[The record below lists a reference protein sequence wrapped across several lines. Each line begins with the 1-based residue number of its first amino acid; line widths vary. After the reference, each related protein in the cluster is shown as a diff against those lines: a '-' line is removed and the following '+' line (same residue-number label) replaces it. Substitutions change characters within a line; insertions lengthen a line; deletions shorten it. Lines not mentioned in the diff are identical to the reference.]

1 MGHAQH
7 VPAQVIGERRFL
19 DERED
24 EAAPDQQKQAPSAF
38 SGARTDH
45 DARIGRRFLWSFFRL
60 TRLRANFYTRL
71 KSSTAHAA
79 WPTAP
84 EAARSNRMS
93 TVSRKDI
100 RSEQPAQQ
108 TPVSGALKALLDECQ
123 RYMSA
128 RDLELVQHAYVLAEE
143 AHRGVTRQ
151 SGEPYIEHPLTVARI
166 LAEMRI
172 DAPGIAAALLH
183 DVVED
188 TRFTLDDIRA
198 QFGPQIA
205 SVVDGVTKF
214 NAFENKKAVR
224 AKPVPEEKKA
234 QREKASL
241 RLIPTGREN
250 EEAASTEGQAAGE
263 DKDAAAQSEDS
274 TVTSEAPPRLHVVT
288 DEEERRKKRIR
299 DSHIKQQAETV
310 RKVLLAMAEDPRV
323 VMVKLADRLHNMR
336 TLEAM
341 TPAQQQ
347 TKAREVR
354 EIYAPLAGRLGM
366 GKVKTEL
373 EDLAFKY
380 LEPKKYQWLKE
391 QVAEKRDQRKE
402 YVDRVCT
409 ILRDEMDRAGIKAD
423 ISGRPKHLYSIYQK
437 IERLGVDISEI
448 HDLIAFRILVDSV
461 EDCYRALGHI
471 HMLWRPKDGRIKD
484 YIAQPKPNGYQSL
497 HTTVFCLDNRLAEI
511 QIRTHEMHRTA
522 ELGVA
527 THWYYKESGGSALPR
542 KEMLAWIE
550 QLREWQKELSL
561 GATEFVETVKDDLF
575 KDQIFVFTPKGDVKE
590 LPVGSTPLDFA
601 YRVHSAV
608 GDHCSGARIVTD
620 TERLITRMVPL
631 DYELK
636 NGEIVEIITNK
647 NAHPTR
653 DWLAVARSKHARE
666 KILHYLKT
674 TERDIDREMGQEQLE
689 RELRA
694 LGGRAIATLT
704 EDEKSWLVEAFDE
717 SSWDDLLVAIAREK
731 VRQHTVAVR
740 LIEHV
745 IEEQKARETPTD
757 REARAAAE
765 DSALLASLTPSVPA
779 EKSRT
784 AGVSVGG
791 MSGLLTRL
799 ANCCAP
805 LPGDPII
812 GFTSRGRGVVVHRKD
827 CKNLRRY
834 MEKNGERLIE
844 VSWSAMP
851 QQRYLA
857 PIIIT
862 AQDRPGLMRDV
873 ATAVGELGLNMVA
886 VGATTTPSARKAIIT
901 ATLEIESL
909 EQLNHIIGRLMKMKD
924 VVNVERNLH

>member
-1 MGHAQH
+1 
-7 VPAQVIGERRFL
+7 
-19 DERED
+19 
-24 EAAPDQQKQAPSAF
+24 
-38 SGARTDH
+38 
-45 DARIGRRFLWSFFRL
+45 
-60 TRLRANFYTRL
+60 
-71 KSSTAHAA
+71 
-79 WPTAP
+79 
-84 EAARSNRMS
+84 MS
-93 TVSRKDI
+93 TVSRKDM
-100 RSEQPAQQ
+100 RLDHTAQQ
-108 TPVSGALKALLDECQ
+108 TPISAALRVLLDECQ

-128 RDLELVQHAYVLAEE
+128 RDLDLVQRAYTLAEE

-151 SGEPYIEHPLTVARI
+151 SGEPYIEHPLAVAKI

-172 DAPGIAAALLH
+172 DALGIAAALLH

-188 TRFTLDDIRA
+188 TRFTLEDIRT
-198 QFGPQIA
+198 QFGPGIA
-205 SVVDGVTKF
+205 NIVDGVTKF

-224 AKPVPEEKKA
+224 VKSPPAEEKKTG
-234 QREKASL
+234 REKSAL
-241 RLIPTGREN
+241 RLISPARER
-250 EEAASTEGQAAGE
+250 EDPSSDAGAVGVDEREGASAASDGPSATGE
-263 DKDAAAQSEDS
+263 ALH
-274 TVTSEAPPRLHVVT
+274 LHVVE
-288 DEEERRKKRIR
+288 DEEERRKKRVR
-299 DSHIKQQAETV
+299 DSQIKQQAETV
-310 RKVLLAMAEDPRV
+310 RKLLLAMAEDPRV
-323 VMVKLADRLHNMR
+323 VVVKLGDRLHNMR

-347 TKAREVR
+347 AKARETR
-354 EIYAPLAGRLGM
+354 EIYAPLAARLGM

-391 QVAEKRDQRKE
+391 QVSEKREQRKE
-402 YVDRVCT
+402 YVDRVCQ
-409 ILRDEMDRAGIKAD
+409 ILCEEMERAGIKAD
-423 ISGRPKHLYSIYQK
+423 ISGRPKHLYSIYLK

-448 HDLIAFRILVDSV
+448 HDLIAFRILVDSL

-497 HTTVFCLDNRLAEI
+497 HTTVFCLENRLAEI
-511 QIRTHEMHRTA
+511 QIRTQDMHRTA

-601 YRVHSAV
+601 YRVHSEV
-608 GDHCSGARIVTD
+608 GDHCAGARIVTD

-636 NGEIVEIITNK
+636 NGEIVDILTNK

-653 DWLAVARSKHARE
+653 DWLAFARSKHARE
-666 KILHYLKT
+666 KILRYLKT
-674 TERDIDREMGQEQLE
+674 TERDIDLEMGQEQLE

-694 LGGRAIATLT
+694 LGSRGLAVLT
-704 EDEKSWLVEAFDE
+704 EDEKDWLVKAFEQNDWE
-717 SSWDDLLVAIAREK
+717 DLLVAVGREK
-731 VRQHTVAVR
+731 LRQHTVALR
-740 LIEHV
+740 LLERLA
-745 IEEQKARETPTD
+745 EEQKARETATD

-765 DSALLASLTPSVPA
+765 DSAVLAALPATAPA
-779 EKSRT
+779 ETNSP
-784 AGVSVGG
+784 AGLSVGG

-799 ANCCAP
+799 ANCCSP
-805 LPGDPII
+805 LPGDEVV
-812 GFTSRGRGVVVHRKD
+812 GFTSRGRGVVVHRQD

-834 MEKNGERLIE
+834 KERKEERLIE
-844 VSWSAMP
+844 VSWNSMP
-851 QQRYLA
+851 QQRYQA
-857 PIIIT
+857 PIILT

-873 ATAVGELGLNMVA
+873 AAAVGELGINMTA
-886 VGATTTPSARKAIIT
+886 VGATTVPSARKAIIT

-909 EQLNHIIGRLMKMKD
+909 EQLNHIMTRLKKMKD
-924 VVNVERNLH
+924 VVNVERDMR

>member
-1 MGHAQH
+1 MGHAHH
-7 VPAQVIGERRFL
+7 VPAQVIGEQLSFL
-19 DERED
+19 EERED
-24 EAAPDQQKQAPSAF
+24 ETAPDQQKQAPSAF
-38 SGARTDH
+38 SGAQPVH
-45 DARIGRRFLWSFFRL
+45 EAREERWFLWSFFSL

-79 WPTAP
+79 LPTAP

-100 RSEQPAQQ
+100 RSEQSAQQ

-123 RYMSA
+123 RYMSD

-151 SGEPYIEHPLTVARI
+151 SGEPYIEHPLTVAKI

-172 DAPGIAAALLH
+172 DALGIAAALLH

-198 QFGPQIA
+198 QFGPVIA
-205 SVVDGVTKF
+205 NIVDGVTKF

-224 AKPVPEEKKA
+224 PKPLPEEKKPT
-234 QREKASL
+234 REKASL
-241 RLIPTGREN
+241 RLIPPAREN
-250 EEAASTEGQAAGE
+250 AEAASTDVEEQ
-263 DKDAAAQSEDS
+263 DSAAQTEESAS
-274 TVTSEAPPRLHVVT
+274 PGEAAPRLHVVT
-288 DEEERRKKRIR
+288 DEEERRKKRVR

-347 TKAREVR
+347 IKAREVR

-366 GKVKTEL
+366 GRVKTEL

-391 QVAEKRDQRKE
+391 QVAETRAQRKE
-402 YVDRVCT
+402 YIDRVCA
-409 ILRDEMDRAGIKAD
+409 ILREEMERAGIQAD
-423 ISGRPKHLYSIYQK
+423 ISGRPKHLYSIYLK
-437 IERLGVDISEI
+437 IERLGVDMSEI

-511 QIRTHEMHRTA
+511 QIRTNEMHRTA

-527 THWYYKESGGSALPR
+527 THWYYKEAGGSALPR

-608 GDHCSGARIVTD
+608 GDHCAGARIVTD

-647 NAHPTR
+647 NAHPTC

-704 EDEKSWLVEAFDE
+704 EDEKDWLVEAFDE
-717 SSWDDLLVAIAREK
+717 GSWEDLLIAIAREK
-731 VRQHTVAVR
+731 LRQHTVATR
-740 LIEHV
+740 LIEHLA
-745 IEEQKARETPTD
+745 EEQKARETASD

-779 EKSRT
+779 EQVRP

-805 LPGDPII
+805 LPGDPIV
-812 GFTSRGRGVVVHRKD
+812 GFTSRGRGVVVHRQD

-873 ATAVGELGLNMVA
+873 AAAVGELGLNMVA

-909 EQLNHIIGRLMKMKD
+909 EQLNHVIGRLMKMKD